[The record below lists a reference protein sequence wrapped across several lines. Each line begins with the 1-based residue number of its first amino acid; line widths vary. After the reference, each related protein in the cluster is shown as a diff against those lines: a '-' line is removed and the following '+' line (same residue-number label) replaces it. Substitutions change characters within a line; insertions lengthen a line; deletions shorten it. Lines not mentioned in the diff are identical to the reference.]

1 MLNKCSLITET
12 VCSCSDM
19 VDLTSCAL
27 KMPPGLSSVPTN
39 AYWQSKLESA
49 QNVLF
54 CKELFSQV
62 AYRDCGIGY
71 HFSLLDRSFPENGV
85 TVLQDKQSSNKKC
98 LSVWFMPLWCSNT
111 SLGPFL
117 LTLVVIIVSFPMFFT
132 KLKHC
137 DLSWVFSFLLLAFS
151 KCAVGYC

>member
-1 MLNKCSLITET
+1 
-12 VCSCSDM
+12 M

-85 TVLQDKQSSNKKC
+85 TKEAKQQQEVLEC
-98 LSVWFMPLWCSNT
+98 LVYAPL
-111 SLGPFL
+111 
-117 LTLVVIIVSFPMFFT
+117 M
-132 KLKHC
+132 
-137 DLSWVFSFLLLAFS
+137 
-151 KCAVGYC
+151 

>member
-1 MLNKCSLITET
+1 
-12 VCSCSDM
+12 M

-62 AYRDCGIGY
+62 AHRDCGMAY
-71 HFSLLDRSFPENGV
+71 HFSLMLDGSCPEYCV
-85 TVLQDKQSSNKKC
+85 TKQAKHQQEVLEC
-98 LSVWFMPLWCSNT
+98 LVYAPLI
-111 SLGPFL
+111 L
-117 LTLVVIIVSFPMFFT
+117 
-132 KLKHC
+132 
-137 DLSWVFSFLLLAFS
+137 
-151 KCAVGYC
+151 

>member
-1 MLNKCSLITET
+1 
-12 VCSCSDM
+12 M

-62 AYRDCGIGY
+62 AHGDCGMEY
-71 HFSLLDRSFPENGV
+71 HFSRALDRSFPENGV
-85 TVLQDKQSSNKKC
+85 TVLQNK
-98 LSVWFMPLWCSNT
+98 
-111 SLGPFL
+111 
-117 LTLVVIIVSFPMFFT
+117 
-132 KLKHC
+132 
-137 DLSWVFSFLLLAFS
+137 
-151 KCAVGYC
+151 

>member
-1 MLNKCSLITET
+1 
-12 VCSCSDM
+12 M

-62 AYRDCGIGY
+62 AHRDCGMES
-71 HFSLLDRSFPENGV
+71 HFSLILDRSCPEYCV
-85 TVLQDKQSSNKKC
+85 TKQVKQQQEA
-98 LSVWFMPLWCSNT
+98 LE
-111 SLGPFL
+111 G
-117 LTLVVIIVSFPMFFT
+117 LVYAHMM
-132 KLKHC
+132 
-137 DLSWVFSFLLLAFS
+137 
-151 KCAVGYC
+151 